1 MHAGSVLYSCA
12 EPPAN
17 KKTDVNTFATS
28 FETVMRQHY
37 PALLGHLSVRLIS
50 CAPVCSEALA
60 VLS

>member
-1 MHAGSVLYSCA
+1 MVLHAGSVLDPGA
-12 EPPAN
+12 EPTTN

-50 CAPVCSEALA
+50 CARKHLQSYP
-60 VLS
+60 